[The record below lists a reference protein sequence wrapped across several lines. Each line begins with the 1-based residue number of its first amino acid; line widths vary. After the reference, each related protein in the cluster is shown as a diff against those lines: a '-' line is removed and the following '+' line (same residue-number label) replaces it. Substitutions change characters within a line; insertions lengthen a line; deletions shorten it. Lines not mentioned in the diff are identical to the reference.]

1 MRDREIQLQAKNAAE
16 AAAAANGVLH
26 KSSCFPDQAVQHKLS
41 NGMSSSTSNGTANGY
56 ANGTTNKAADYYVK
70 GDVPADASKRKTQ

>member
-16 AAAAANGVLH
+16 AAAAANGLH

-41 NGMSSSTSNGTANGY
+41 NGTTSNGTANGY